1 MLYQYILVPYSIM
14 KWCCCCWVL
23 HRSWYT
29 ICSSFINIIIN
40 FLLSPTPQKKIQSKK
55 QKCFNFIEM
64 SLRYS
69 RYPRTVSFFFQSNKN
84 FYKVWALTAECM
96 HCNIKRMSVPKWHES
111 TYLDKKINSWLNL
124 DINKQEEYIC
134 ILKISDFREG
144 YLTNLMLVLAHALCL
159 SWSSI
164 SHFQNLKDWLFFF

>member
-1 MLYQYILVPYSIM
+1 
-14 KWCCCCWVL
+14 
-23 HRSWYT
+23 
-29 ICSSFINIIIN
+29 
-40 FLLSPTPQKKIQSKK
+40 
-55 QKCFNFIEM
+55 M

-159 SWSSI
+159 CHDRRFHI
-164 SHFQNLKDWLFFF
+164 SKILRIDSFFFNWWILNNKYSLKKERLICNQL

>member
-1 MLYQYILVPYSIM
+1 MFFVYQHYNQF
-14 KWCCCCWVL
+14 
-23 HRSWYT
+23 
-29 ICSSFINIIIN
+29 SFI
-40 FLLSPTPQKKIQSKK
+40 PHPPKKIQSKK
-55 QKCFNFIEM
+55 QKCFNFIM

-69 RYPRTVSFFFQSNKN
+69 RYPRTVSFFSQSNKN
-84 FYKVWALTAECM
+84 LYKVWALTAECM

-124 DINKQEEYIC
+124 NINKQEEYIC

-159 SWSSI
+159 CHDRRFHI
-164 SHFQNLKDWLFFF
+164 SKI